1 MDLACVIKTWM
12 DKERRITLSLQ
23 SDFLQFWD
31 RKDSMTVVRT
41 VVLAR
46 SSSPGTDKYEAIFV
60 KLNQR
65 DKLTVQLLYCPSCM
79 VAPIPEIV
87 NLIQGWLCNLKNGL
101 F

>member
-1 MDLACVIKTWM
+1 MCNKSNIRFERMDLACVIKTWM

-46 SSSPGTDKYEAIFV
+46 SSGPETEKYEAIFV

-65 DKLTVQLLYCPSCM
+65 EKLTV
-79 VAPIPEIV
+79 
-87 NLIQGWLCNLKNGL
+87 
-101 F
+101 